1 MSDRLLLRRGNAT
14 TPRHSSRSKCPTPN
28 NLGDVPDATNAQSLA
43 DDLGAIAR
51 SAVPE
56 AIALVGSGVR
66 SAIACLGDAAAGH
79 RSYALKF

>member
-1 MSDRLLLRRGNAT
+1 M
-14 TPRHSSRSKCPTPN
+14 PN
-28 NLGDVPDATNAQSLA
+28 NIALATNAQSLA
-43 DDLGAIAR
+43 DDLG
-51 SAVPE
+51 